1 MAMTQAEWYRRQ
13 NEEQKERVEAA
24 HELRMAQR
32 RASMASDPGGFNPW
46 EKKAVDDYY
55 RQKEDARR
63 YDTPSGDVRR
73 KAEAEERVAEF
84 GYMGQRDAGMGAAK
98 FNAEASKYA
107 ADKTFAGVEAQAKS
121 AAEIARQKAEAE
133 KWIAGRNAEAAEG
146 NSQREWGYMGADGN
160 YVPGG
165 RVRQAEAQGESAAK
179 IAEANNATKLEQE
192 RIKAQAKVTAQQM
205 GKDARVA
212 AAIGGNPMLANN
224 PEKARQMLESLA
236 ESGMSAAA
244 VAAAIEAM
252 NREQDGQGGGNPPP
266 TQTIKQTRSQQIA
279 EERSRRGMD

>member
-24 HELRMAQR
+24 HALRMAQR
-32 RASMASDPGGFNPW
+32 HASMASDPGGFNPW

-63 YDTPSGDVRR
+63 FDANDAYRNKELDTR
-73 KAEAEERVAEF
+73 ERVAEY
-84 GYMGQRDAGMGAAK
+84 GMMGQRDAGMGAAK

-107 ADKTFAGVEAQAKS
+107 ADKTLAGVEAQAKS

-192 RIKAQAKVTAQQM
+192 RIKAQAKERATTMM
-205 GKDARVA
+205 GKDRVKA
-212 AAIGGNPMLANN
+212 ALAGNLAFTN
-224 PEKARQMLESLA
+224 PEQARQM
-236 ESGMSAAA
+236 
-244 VAAAIEAM
+244 IEAM
-252 NREQDGQGGGNPPP
+252 SGSGMDEEEITEFLEWKKQKAPGGQGGGNPPP
-266 TQTIKQTRSQQIA
+266 TNKTRSQQIKD
-279 EERSRRGMD
+279 RYNNRG